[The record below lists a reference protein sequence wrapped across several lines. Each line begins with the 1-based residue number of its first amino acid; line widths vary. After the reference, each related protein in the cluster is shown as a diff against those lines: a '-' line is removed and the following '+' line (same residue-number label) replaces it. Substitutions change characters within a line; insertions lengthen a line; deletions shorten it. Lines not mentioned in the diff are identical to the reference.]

1 MSLPLACRLNLRD
14 QPPPLTWMR
23 VFLPNMPLIFSHQK
37 HNGSTAMPDTTQ
49 ALIDQLA
56 QLITEGLNLDINPK
70 EIDADAPL
78 FGQGLGLDS
87 IDILEIAMLI
97 SKRYGFALRSDDT
110 DNTRIFSSL
119 RHLATHIAAHRST

>member
-1 MSLPLACRLNLRD
+1 MCC
-14 QPPPLTWMR
+14 
-23 VFLPNMPLIFSHQK
+23 FFSHKK

-49 ALIDQLA
+49 TLIDELA
-56 QLITEGLNLDINPK
+56 QLITEGLNLDISPN

>member
-1 MSLPLACRLNLRD
+1 
-14 QPPPLTWMR
+14 
-23 VFLPNMPLIFSHQK
+23 
-37 HNGSTAMPDTTQ
+37 MPDTTQ
-49 ALIDQLA
+49 ALIDELA
-56 QLITEGLNLDINPK
+56 QLITDGLNLDIPPH

-119 RHLATHIAAHRST
+119 RHLAAHIAAHLST

>member
-1 MSLPLACRLNLRD
+1 
-14 QPPPLTWMR
+14 
-23 VFLPNMPLIFSHQK
+23 
-37 HNGSTAMPDTTQ
+37 MPDTTP
-49 ALIDQLA
+49 ALIDELA
-56 QLITEGLNLDINPK
+56 QLITEGLNLDIPPN

-119 RHLATHIAAHRST
+119 RHLATHIAAHRRT